1 MRKTIIVLLL
11 LTSRAWAQQP
21 DLSQYVNPLIGTQ
34 KMGHTY
40 PGATVP
46 FGSVQLSPD
55 TDTIAMFT
63 NGKYNPDMYKYCAGY
78 NYDDKTIVGFSHT
91 HFSGTGHSDLGDFL
105 IMPTTGAL
113 QLNPGTKDHPENGFR
128 SVFSHSTEV
137 AKPDYYKV
145 RLEDDNILAE
155 LTTTT
160 RVGFHKYTFPKSD
173 SAHIILDLMHGIYNY
188 DDKNTWTFLRIENDT
203 LVTGYRQTAGWA
215 RTRTVYFALSFSKP
229 FTSYGNK
236 NFKNPQYSGF
246 WRRFNQ
252 SRNFPEIAGEQ
263 IRAYFDFKT
272 NEGEAIMLK
281 FALSPVSTA
290 NALENLRTETP
301 GWNFEEVYQKG
312 KAQWNS
318 ELSKIAITTKD
329 PNEKINFYTAMYHAF
344 ISPTVYMDVNG
355 SYKGLDQNVHQA
367 DGFTNYTTFS
377 LWDTY
382 RALHPLFTIVQPK
395 RNNDMI
401 RSMLAHY
408 DQSAEGMLPIW
419 SHYANENWCMSGYHS
434 VAVIADAIIKGDTG
448 INARKALDACV
459 QTAHKGFYDGLDYY
473 MKLGY
478 VPEDKKGGT
487 SVSTTLEFAFDDWCI
502 AQLAKKLG
510 DEKVYEEFNKRSQNW
525 RNVYDNSIGFMR
537 PRLSDG
543 SFRKNFDV
551 LSTNNQG
558 FIEGNAWNFSLFVP
572 QDPKGLIQSMGGNRR
587 FVPHLDSLFT
597 MHLPDHFF
605 EETEDITRE
614 GIIGGYVHGNEPS
627 HHVAYLYNY
636 TDQPWKTQ
644 ERIRMI
650 LKKQYGATPDGLGGN
665 DDCGQMSAWYIFSS
679 IGFYPVTPGSGEYQL
694 GSPAVDKA
702 VIQLENGKSFTI
714 EARNQSDK
722 NVYVQKV
729 VLNGVEL
736 NRLYI
741 TQQDILKGGTLQFF
755 MGSKPNKKRL
765 PNS

>member
-1 MRKTIIVLLL
+1 
-11 LTSRAWAQQP
+11 
-21 DLSQYVNPLIGTQ
+21 
-34 KMGHTY
+34 
-40 PGATVP
+40 
-46 FGSVQLSPD
+46 
-55 TDTIAMFT
+55 
-63 NGKYNPDMYKYCAGY
+63 
-78 NYDDKTIVGFSHT
+78 
-91 HFSGTGHSDLGDFL
+91 
-105 IMPTTGAL
+105 
-113 QLNPGTKDHPENGFR
+113 
-128 SVFSHSTEV
+128 
-137 AKPDYYKV
+137 
-145 RLEDDNILAE
+145 
-155 LTTTT
+155 
-160 RVGFHKYTFPKSD
+160 
-173 SAHIILDLMHGIYNY
+173 
-188 DDKNTWTFLRIENDT
+188 
-203 LVTGYRQTAGWA
+203 
-215 RTRTVYFALSFSKP
+215 
-229 FTSYGNK
+229 
-236 NFKNPQYSGF
+236 
-246 WRRFNQ
+246 
-252 SRNFPEIAGEQ
+252 
-263 IRAYFDFKT
+263 
-272 NEGEAIMLK
+272 
-281 FALSPVSTA
+281 
-290 NALENLRTETP
+290 
-301 GWNFEEVYQKG
+301 
-312 KAQWNS
+312 
-318 ELSKIAITTKD
+318 
-329 PNEKINFYTAMYHAF
+329 
-344 ISPTVYMDVNG
+344 
-355 SYKGLDQNVHQA
+355 
-367 DGFTNYTTFS
+367 
-377 LWDTY
+377 
-382 RALHPLFTIVQPK
+382 
-395 RNNDMI
+395 
-401 RSMLAHY
+401 
-408 DQSAEGMLPIW
+408 
-419 SHYANENWCMSGYHS
+419 
-434 VAVIADAIIKGDTG
+434 
-448 INARKALDACV
+448 
-459 QTAHKGFYDGLDYY
+459 

-714 EARNQSDK
+714 EAKNQSDK

-736 NRLYI
+736 NRLHI
-741 TQQDILKGGTLQFF
+741 TQEDILKGGTLQFF